1 MTVCVGRTLLVT
13 VPLCRASSHG
23 MMMSRLISLLILLVL
38 AATGCVT
45 ARHGST
51 LTSGQ
56 ALALAQ
62 AELPSP
68 DLGQAYGVQF
78 QNGIWL
84 VCLFSASFVDDG
96 PNGII
101 VAKVRDADGKVEVMK
116 RRPPAMESVPVPV
129 VTNNYWTAPVVPGRN
144 RI

>member
-1 MTVCVGRTLLVT
+1 MT
-13 VPLCRASSHG
+13 
-23 MMMSRLISLLILLVL
+23 RLIKLLILLML
-38 AATGCVT
+38 ATTGCVT
-45 ARHGST
+45 AKHGAT

-62 AELPSP
+62 EELPSP
-68 DLGQAYGVQF
+68 DVGQAYGVQF

-84 VCLFSASFVDDG
+84 VCLFSASFLADG

-101 VAKVRDADGKVEVMK
+101 VAKVRDADGKVEVVK
-116 RRPPAMESVPVPV
+116 RLPPAMEMMPVPV
-129 VTNNYWTAPVVPGRN
+129 VTNNYWYTPTQPGRS